1 MDCFSLGID
10 YNIITMASRR
20 ITCLITGKSYTYG
33 QDYYDKK
40 TKDYIDEDSLKK
52 YFITQKA
59 KSYLNKGYSIQE
71 IRNILN
77 VDEDGLPDADSQQVA
92 ELIEF
97 HKIQASQ
104 TAKKISNTLNF
115 ATHKSDPE
123 VAYFIN
129 NIRDYEQH

>member
-1 MDCFSLGID
+1 
-10 YNIITMASRR
+10 MASRK

-40 TKDYIDEDSLKK
+40 IKDYVDEDNLKK

-77 VDEDGLPDADSQQVA
+77 VDEFNLPSADSQELV

-115 ATHKSDPE
+115 ATHKSDSE
-123 VAYFIN
+123 VAHFIN
-129 NIRDYEQH
+129 NIRDYEQD

>member
-1 MDCFSLGID
+1 MGID
-10 YNIITMASRR
+10 YNNSMASRK
-20 ITCLITGKSYTYG
+20 ITCAITGKSYTYG

-40 TKDYIDEDSLKK
+40 AKDYIDGNNLKK

-59 KSYLNKGYSIQE
+59 KNYLNKGYSIQE

-77 VDEDGLPDADSQQVA
+77 VNEEEVPGVDSQEVA

-115 ATHKSDPE
+115 ATHKTDPE
-123 VAYFIN
+123 VAAFIN
-129 NIRDYEQH
+129 NIKCYEQD

>member
-1 MDCFSLGID
+1 
-10 YNIITMASRR
+10 MASRR
-20 ITCLITGKSYTYG
+20 ITCLITGKSYTYS
-33 QDYYDKK
+33 QDYYNKK
-40 TKDYIDEDSLKK
+40 VTDYIDEANLKK

-59 KSYLNKGYSIQE
+59 KTYLNKGYSIQE

-77 VDEDGLPDADSQQVA
+77 VNEESLPAADSEQVV

-123 VAYFIN
+123 VTHFIN

>member
-1 MDCFSLGID
+1 MS
-10 YNIITMASRR
+10 SRKV
-20 ITCLITGKSYTYG
+20 TCLITGKNYTYG
-33 QDYYDKK
+33 QDYYEKK
-40 TKDYIDEDSLKK
+40 VADYVDEDNLKK

-59 KSYLNKGYSIQE
+59 KNYLNKGYSIQE

-77 VDEDGLPDADSQQVA
+77 VNEDDVPDPDSSVIT

-115 ATHKSDPE
+115 ATHKSDPD
-123 VAYFIN
+123 VTSFIN
-129 NIRDYEQH
+129 TIRDYE

>member
-1 MDCFSLGID
+1 
-10 YNIITMASRR
+10 MASRR
-20 ITCLITGKSYTYG
+20 ITCSITGKSYTYG

-40 TKDYIDEDSLKK
+40 TKDYIDEENLKK

-59 KSYLNKGYSIQE
+59 KNYLNKGYSIQE

-77 VDEDGLPDADSQQVA
+77 VDDTWLPQPDSQAIA

-104 TAKKISNTLNF
+104 TARKISNTLNF

-123 VAYFIN
+123 VSTFIN
-129 NIRDYEQH
+129 NIRNYEQD

>member
-1 MDCFSLGID
+1 
-10 YNIITMASRR
+10 MASRK

-40 TKDYIDEDSLKK
+40 IKDYVDEDNLKK

-77 VDEDGLPDADSQQVA
+77 VDELNLPDPDSQELV

-97 HKIQASQ
+97 HKIQASH

-123 VAYFIN
+123 VTLFIN
-129 NIRDYEQH
+129 NIRDYEQQD

>member
-1 MDCFSLGID
+1 
-10 YNIITMASRR
+10 MASRK

-40 TKDYIDEDSLKK
+40 TVDYIDEDNLKK

-59 KSYLNKGYSIQE
+59 KNYLNKGYSIQE

-77 VDEDGLPDADSQQVA
+77 VNDEEVPGVDSQEVVD
-92 ELIEF
+92 LIEF

-123 VAYFIN
+123 VTHYIN

>member
-1 MDCFSLGID
+1 
-10 YNIITMASRR
+10 MASRK

-40 TKDYIDEDSLKK
+40 VKDYVDEDNLKK

-59 KSYLNKGYSIQE
+59 KTYLNKGYSIQE

-77 VDEDGLPDADSQQVA
+77 VDEFNLPAPDSLQLV

-97 HKIQASQ
+97 HKIQASH

-115 ATHKSDPE
+115 ATHKSDPD
-123 VAYFIN
+123 VTHFIN
-129 NIRDYEQH
+129 NIRDYEQD

>member
-1 MDCFSLGID
+1 
-10 YNIITMASRR
+10 MASRK

-33 QDYYDKK
+33 QDYYNKK
-40 TKDYIDEDSLKK
+40 VSDYVDETNLKK

-59 KSYLNKGYSIQE
+59 KNYLNKGYSIQE

-77 VDEDGLPDADSQQVA
+77 VNADDLPESDSPQIA

-123 VAYFIN
+123 VTDFIN
-129 NIRDYEQH
+129 NIRHYEQQ

>member
-1 MDCFSLGID
+1 MGVD
-10 YNIITMASRR
+10 YNYTMASRK

-40 TKDYIDEDSLKK
+40 VKDYVDEDNLKK

-59 KSYLNKGYSIQE
+59 KTYLNKGYSIQE

-77 VDEDGLPDADSQQVA
+77 VDEFNLPAPDSLQLV

-97 HKIQASQ
+97 HKIQASH

-115 ATHKSDPE
+115 ATHKSDPD
-123 VAYFIN
+123 VTHFIN
-129 NIRDYEQH
+129 NIRDYEQD

>member
-1 MDCFSLGID
+1 
-10 YNIITMASRR
+10 MASRK

-40 TKDYIDEDSLKK
+40 TKDYIDEDNLKK

-59 KSYLNKGYSIQE
+59 KNYLNKGYSIQE

-77 VDEDGLPDADSQQVA
+77 VDNEDLPGVDSQEVA
-92 ELIEF
+92 DLIEF
-97 HKIQASQ
+97 HKVQATQ

-123 VAYFIN
+123 VTHFIN
-129 NIRDYEQH
+129 NIRDYEQD

>member
-1 MDCFSLGID
+1 MDCFPVGIE
-10 YNIITMASRR
+10 YNIITMASRK

-40 TKDYIDEDSLKK
+40 TKDYIDENNLKK
-52 YFITQKA
+52 YFITRKA
-59 KSYLNKGYSIQE
+59 KNYLNKGYSIQE

-77 VDEDGLPDADSQQVA
+77 VEEDKLPDADSQEVA

-97 HKIQASQ
+97 HKIQASH

-129 NIRDYEQH
+129 NIRDYE

>member
-1 MDCFSLGID
+1 MGID
-10 YNIITMASRR
+10 YNIAMASRK

-40 TKDYIDEDSLKK
+40 TKDYIDEDNLKK

-59 KSYLNKGYSIQE
+59 KNYLNKGYSIQE

-77 VDEDGLPDADSQQVA
+77 VNEDDLPDADSQEIT

-97 HKIQASQ
+97 HKIQASH

-123 VAYFIN
+123 VANFIN
-129 NIRDYEQH
+129 NIRTYE

>member
-1 MDCFSLGID
+1 
-10 YNIITMASRR
+10 MASRK
-20 ITCLITGKSYTYG
+20 ITCSITGKSYTYG

-40 TKDYIDEDSLKK
+40 TVDYIDENNLKK

-59 KSYLNKGYSIQE
+59 KNYLNKGYSIQE

-77 VDEDGLPDADSQQVA
+77 VDEEGLPETDSEQLV

-123 VAYFIN
+123 VTHFIN

>member
-1 MDCFSLGID
+1 
-10 YNIITMASRR
+10 MASRK

-40 TKDYIDEDSLKK
+40 IKDYDDEDNLKK

-77 VDEDGLPDADSQQVA
+77 VDEFNLPDPDSQELV

-97 HKIQASQ
+97 HKIQASH

-123 VAYFIN
+123 VAHFIN
-129 NIRDYEQH
+129 NIRDYEQQD

>member
-1 MDCFSLGID
+1 
-10 YNIITMASRR
+10 MASRK

-40 TKDYIDEDSLKK
+40 TKDYIDEDNLKK

-59 KSYLNKGYSIQE
+59 KNYLNKGYSIQE

-77 VDEDGLPDADSQQVA
+77 VNEEGLPGVDSQEVID
-92 ELIEF
+92 LIEF
-97 HKIQASQ
+97 HKVQATQ

-123 VAYFIN
+123 VTAFIN
-129 NIRDYEQH
+129 NIRDYEQD

>member
-1 MDCFSLGID
+1 
-10 YNIITMASRR
+10 MASRK

-40 TKDYIDEDSLKK
+40 TKDYIDEDNLKK

-59 KSYLNKGYSIQE
+59 KNYLNKGYSIQE

-77 VDEDGLPDADSQQVA
+77 VDDEDLPGVDSQEVVD
-92 ELIEF
+92 LIEF
-97 HKIQASQ
+97 HKVQATQ

-123 VAYFIN
+123 VTAFIN
-129 NIRDYEQH
+129 NIRDYEQD

>member
-1 MDCFSLGID
+1 
-10 YNIITMASRR
+10 MASRK

-40 TKDYIDEDSLKK
+40 VADYVDEANLKK

-59 KSYLNKGYSIQE
+59 KNYLNKGYSFQE

-77 VDEDGLPDADSQQVA
+77 VDTDGLPESDSQQVV

-97 HKIQASQ
+97 HKVQASQ

-115 ATHKSDPE
+115 ATHKADTE
-123 VAYFIN
+123 VSTFIN
-129 NIRDYEQH
+129 NIRNYEQD

>member
-1 MDCFSLGID
+1 
-10 YNIITMASRR
+10 MASRK

-40 TKDYIDEDSLKK
+40 VADYIDESNLKK

-59 KSYLNKGYSIQE
+59 KNYLNKGYSIQE

-77 VDEDGLPDADSQQVA
+77 VDTDNLPESDSPQVV

-97 HKIQASQ
+97 HKVQASQ

-123 VAYFIN
+123 VATLIN
-129 NIRDYEQH
+129 NIRNYEQE

>member
-1 MDCFSLGID
+1 
-10 YNIITMASRR
+10 MASRK

-40 TKDYIDEDSLKK
+40 VKDYVDEDNLKK

-77 VDEDGLPDADSQQVA
+77 VDEENLPGPDSHELV

-115 ATHKSDPE
+115 ATHKSDPG
-123 VAYFIN
+123 VTHFIN
-129 NIRDYEQH
+129 NIRDYEED

>member
-1 MDCFSLGID
+1 
-10 YNIITMASRR
+10 MASRK

-40 TKDYIDEDSLKK
+40 IKDYVDEDNLKK

-77 VDEDGLPDADSQQVA
+77 VDELNLPDPDSQELV

-97 HKIQASQ
+97 HKIQASH

-123 VAYFIN
+123 VTLFIN
-129 NIRDYEQH
+129 NIRDYEQD

>member
-1 MDCFSLGID
+1 
-10 YNIITMASRR
+10 MASRK

-33 QDYYDKK
+33 KDYYDKK
-40 TKDYIDEDSLKK
+40 TSDYIDETNLKK
-52 YFITQKA
+52 YFITQKS
-59 KSYLNKGYSIQE
+59 KNYLNKGYSIQE

-77 VDEDGLPDADSQQVA
+77 VDDDDLPDPDSPQIA

-123 VAYFIN
+123 VSTFIN
-129 NIRDYEQH
+129 NIRNYEQQ

>member
-1 MDCFSLGID
+1 
-10 YNIITMASRR
+10 MASRK

-40 TKDYIDEDSLKK
+40 IKDYVDEDNLKK

-77 VDEDGLPDADSQQVA
+77 VDEFNLPSSDSQELV

-115 ATHKSDPE
+115 ATHKSDPG
-123 VAYFIN
+123 VAHFIN
-129 NIRDYEQH
+129 NIRDYEQD

>member
-1 MDCFSLGID
+1 
-10 YNIITMASRR
+10 MASRR
-20 ITCLITGKSYTYG
+20 ITCLVTGKSYTYG

-40 TKDYIDEDSLKK
+40 VKDYIDEDNLKK

-77 VDEDGLPDADSQQVA
+77 VDEENLPGPDSHELV

-115 ATHKSDPE
+115 ATHKSDPG
-123 VAYFIN
+123 VTHFIN
-129 NIRDYEQH
+129 NIRDYEED

>member
-1 MDCFSLGID
+1 
-10 YNIITMASRR
+10 MASRK

-40 TKDYIDEDSLKK
+40 TVDYIDEDNLKK

-59 KSYLNKGYSIQE
+59 KNYLNKGYSIQE

-77 VDEDGLPDADSQQVA
+77 VNDEELPGVDSQ
-92 ELIEF
+92 EIGDLIEF
-97 HKIQASQ
+97 HKVQATQ

-115 ATHKSDPE
+115 ATHKSDPA
-123 VAYFIN
+123 VTDFIN
-129 NIRDYEQH
+129 NIRDYEQQ

>member
-1 MDCFSLGID
+1 
-10 YNIITMASRR
+10 MASRK

-40 TKDYIDEDSLKK
+40 VADYIDESNLKK

-59 KSYLNKGYSIQE
+59 KNYLNKGYSIQE

-77 VDEDGLPDADSQQVA
+77 VDTEGLPESDSPQVA

-97 HKIQASQ
+97 HKVQASQ

-123 VAYFIN
+123 VSTFIN
-129 NIRDYEQH
+129 NIRNYEQD

>member
-1 MDCFSLGID
+1 
-10 YNIITMASRR
+10 MASRK

-40 TKDYIDEDSLKK
+40 IKDYIDEDNLKK

-59 KSYLNKGYSIQE
+59 KNYLNKGYSIQE

-77 VDEDGLPDADSQQVA
+77 VNEDELPGSDSHEVA

-115 ATHKSDPE
+115 ATHKSDLE
-123 VAYFIN
+123 VANFIN
-129 NIRDYEQH
+129 NIRNYEQE

>member
-1 MDCFSLGID
+1 MS
-10 YNIITMASRR
+10 SRKV
-20 ITCLITGKSYTYG
+20 TCLITGKNYTYG
-33 QDYYDKK
+33 QDYYEKK
-40 TKDYIDEDSLKK
+40 VIDYIDEDNLKK

-59 KSYLNKGYSIQE
+59 KNYLNKGYSIQE

-77 VDEDGLPDADSQQVA
+77 VNEDDVPDPDSSVIA

-115 ATHKSDPE
+115 ATHKSDPD
-123 VAYFIN
+123 VTSFIN
-129 NIRDYEQH
+129 TIRDYE